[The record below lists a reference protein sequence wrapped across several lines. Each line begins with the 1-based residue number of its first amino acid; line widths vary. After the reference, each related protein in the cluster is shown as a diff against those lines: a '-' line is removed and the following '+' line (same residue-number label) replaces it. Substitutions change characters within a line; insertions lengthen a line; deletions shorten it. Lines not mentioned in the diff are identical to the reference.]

1 MKLKIQLIAVGSIL
15 LLGFISVPKPQLI
28 KYKSAS
34 IVSEAIYWDGFG
46 ASGMLSDADASFIKL
61 DKETSHLHICYGLGE
76 EKSNCQEYK
85 VLENRGFS
93 GAIGHFLK

>member
-1 MKLKIQLIAVGSIL
+1 MKLKFQLITAGSIL
-15 LLGFISVPKPQLI
+15 LLGFVLVPKPQLI

-34 IVSEAIYWDGFG
+34 IISEAIYWDGFG
-46 ASGMLSDADASFIKL
+46 SSGMLSDANASFVKL
-61 DKETSHLHICYGLGE
+61 DNQTSHLHICYGLGE

-93 GAIGHFLK
+93 GAIGHLLK